1 MVIDARDVGM
11 FFVVVVVGD
20 FGDFGGV
27 ADADDDART
36 TTHADG
42 SRTLSSS
49 VETASVD

>member
-11 FFVVVVVGD
+11 FVVVVVVV
-20 FGDFGGV
+20 GDFGGV